1 MRTQAWVNGK
11 GMMPLES
18 CWQTFGLTSPAGHH
32 QVTQKHARKPFRLIG
47 IPFAGINRL
56 MACK

>member
-1 MRTQAWVNGK
+1 
-11 GMMPLES
+11 MPLES
-18 CWQTFGLTSPAGHH
+18 YWQTFGLTSPAGHH
-32 QVTQKHARKPFRLIG
+32 QVTPRHVRKPFRLIG